1 MFVVLGNEKRIYMCI
16 CHDDGNESMIL
27 TELSKTFPKLLITK
41 AVLKTLPKND
51 DNKYVSMFLA
61 LYRSEKKLVSC
72 TDSL

>member
-1 MFVVLGNEKRIYMCI
+1 MMA
-16 CHDDGNESMIL
+16 MIL